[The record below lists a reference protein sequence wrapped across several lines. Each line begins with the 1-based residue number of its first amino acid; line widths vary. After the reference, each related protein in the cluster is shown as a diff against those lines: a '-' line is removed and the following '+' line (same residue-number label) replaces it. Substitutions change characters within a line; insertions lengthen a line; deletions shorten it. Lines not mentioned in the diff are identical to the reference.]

1 MPHEPGA
8 AEPDD
13 AELRVGT
20 PQGRW
25 VLAATVLGSGIAFLD
40 GTVVQVA
47 LPAIGDDLGGS
58 LADLQWTINGYLVT
72 LSALLLLGGSLGDRF
87 GRRRVF
93 VAGLVAFTVASV
105 LCGLAPSPGLLIAAR
120 ALQGVGGAML
130 VPGSLSIV
138 ASSFHAEDRAKAIG
152 AWSGLAGVAG
162 AVGPFVG
169 GWLIDSVSWR
179 WVFLINLPLAAVA
192 IWITVRHVPETR
204 SATATHL
211 DVPGAA
217 LATIT
222 LAGIT
227 YFAIDRGGG
236 LSVASG
242 VGGLAAGI
250 AFVVVERRSPQ
261 PMLPVSLFASRQF
274 SGANLATVAVYA
286 GLGGAFFLLV
296 LRLQFSLGYSALEA
310 GAALVPFTLLLLVLS
325 ARAGELAQR
334 IGARGPMTLGP
345 LAAAVGIVLL
355 SGVSPGDRY
364 VSGVLPGVVVFGLGM
379 ALTVAPLTA
388 AVFASVPD
396 ESAGAASG
404 VNNAAARMAGLLAV
418 AALPSLAGVTT
429 DGPVADSLD
438 AGFAAGMRIAAAVTA
453 TGGLISFLLVRETAP
468 VHAVPQPSAQWAC
481 HDPSVKSE
489 ASPSHRPSQPT
500 PKAHP

>member
-1 MPHEPGA
+1 MPQEPPPP
-8 AEPDD
+8 ERDDD
-13 AELRVGT
+13 AGLRYGT
-20 PQGRW
+20 ARGRW

-130 VPGSLSIV
+130 VPGSLAIV
-138 ASSFHAEDRAKAIG
+138 AATFHPDDRAKAIG
-152 AWSGLAGVAG
+152 AWSGLAGVAS
-162 AVGPFVG
+162 AIGPFVG

-179 WVFLINLPLAAVA
+179 LVFLINVPLAAVA
-192 IWITVRHVPETR
+192 IWITLRHVPETR
-204 SATATHL
+204 SATATRL
-211 DVPGAA
+211 DVPGAV
-217 LATIT
+217 LATVT
-222 LAGIT
+222 LAGVT
-227 YFAIDRGGG
+227 YFAIERSGA
-236 LSVASG
+236 LSIASG
-242 VGGLAAGI
+242 VCGLVAGV
-250 AFVVVERRSPQ
+250 AFVVVERRSTQ

-310 GAALVPFTLLLLVLS
+310 GAALVPFTLLLLALS
-325 ARAGELAQR
+325 ARAGALAQR
-334 IGARGPMTLGP
+334 IGARLPMTVGP
-345 LAAAVGIVLL
+345 LAAAAGILLL

-364 VSGVLPGVVVFGLGM
+364 LTGVLPGVVVFGLGM
-379 ALTVAPLTA
+379 AMTIAPLTA

-418 AALPSLAGVTT
+418 AALPSLAGITT
-429 DGPVADSLD
+429 DGPVAESLD
-438 AGFAAGMRIAAAVTA
+438 SGFAAGMRIAAAVTA
-453 TGGLISFLLVRETAP
+453 SGGIISFLLVRETAP
-468 VHAVPQPSAQWAC
+468 VHAVTQPSAQWAC
-481 HDPSVKSE
+481 QDPMVRE
-489 ASPSHRPSQPT
+489 TRAEHHQEVRP
-500 PKAHP
+500 

>member
-1 MPHEPGA
+1 MPQQPVP

-13 AELRVGT
+13 DELRYGT
-20 PQGRW
+20 ARGRW

-93 VAGLVAFTVASV
+93 VAGLAAFTIASA
-105 LCGLAPSPGLLIAAR
+105 LCGIAPSPGLLIAAR

-138 ASSFHAEDRAKAIG
+138 AASFHADDRAKAIG
-152 AWSGLAGVAG
+152 AWSGLAGVAS
-162 AVGPFVG
+162 ALGPFVG

-179 WVFLINLPLAAVA
+179 LVFLINLPLAAVA
-192 IWITVRHVPETR
+192 IWITLRHVPETR

-211 DVPGAA
+211 DLPGAV
-217 LATIT
+217 LATLT

-227 YFAIDRGGG
+227 YFAIEHSGVLGI
-236 LSVASG
+236 ASG
-242 VGGLAAGI
+242 VGGLVAGV

-261 PMLPVSLFASRQF
+261 PMLPISLFSSRQF
-274 SGANLATVAVYA
+274 SGANVATVAVYA
-286 GLGGAFFLLV
+286 GLGGAFFFVV

-310 GAALVPFTLLLLVLS
+310 GAALVPFTLLMLVLS
-325 ARAGELAQR
+325 ARAGALAQR
-334 IGARGPMTLGP
+334 TGARLPMTVGP
-345 LAAAVGIVLL
+345 LVAATGIVLL
-355 SGVSPGDRY
+355 GGVSPGDRY
-364 VSGVLPGVVVFGLGM
+364 LTSVLPGVVVFGLGM

-429 DGPVADSLD
+429 DGPMADSLD
-438 AGFAAGMRIAAAVTA
+438 SSFATGMRIAASVTA
-453 TGGLISFLLVRETAP
+453 SGGIISFLLVRDTAA
-468 VHAVPQPSAQWAC
+468 VRAVPQPSAQWAC
-481 HDPSVKSE
+481 HDPMVRE
-489 ASPSHRPSQPT
+489 DIASTPRPDQPQ
-500 PKAHP
+500 PEVHS